1 MLAFCQIRRT
11 FLASFL
17 ELVVSM
23 SNERNV
29 SAAALATISAAIS
42 AAFPSGSV
50 PYDDEGA
57 AFLLQFWEFKRSVNH
72 SDGSGRK
79 QMDTYPSGE
88 IKDFRAGLRDR
99 IGLPHL
105 EYLKAMTREHCKD
118 TGCEMKFTTRNYDVT
133 TTPSAEWLAVVEQ
146 QPQPKDNMEHDK
158 DGVTIKRRIH
168 NFRQLNE
175 DQLRTMKNA
184 SLRQEEVIAVILY
197 TGPMYM
203 VYSSVLQ
210 RYDRPEFENVNGN
223 QRRSIFKTLNG
234 DFGDTQNL
242 YSTTLTVLVSAV
254 QKLSTVTVL
263 RPPGHRV
270 LYRGTGG
277 EQGLPLHFFNP
288 DERNCKGMTDWG
300 FFSSTPDKEKAKMY
314 SGVDKAKPCPIVFEI
329 ETDCVNVG
337 ASVGQFSQYPDEVE
351 YMFQPCSFVEQV
363 TFFD

>member
-1 MLAFCQIRRT
+1 
-11 FLASFL
+11 
-17 ELVVSM
+17 VVSM

-29 SAAALATISAAIS
+29 SAQQQAAALPTISAAIK
-42 AAFPSGSV
+42 AAFPSDSESISI
-50 PYDDEGA
+50 PSDEQGA
-57 AFLLQFWEFKRSVNH
+57 AFLRQFWEFKRNENH
-72 SDGSGRK
+72 PDDPTGRK
-79 QMDTYPSGE
+79 KMDTYPSGE

-118 TGCEMKFTTRNYDVT
+118 TGCNMQFTSRNYDVK
-133 TTPSAEWLAVVEQ
+133 TTPSAEWLAVFKQ
-146 QPQPKDNMEHDK
+146 RPQPEQNMVHFK
-158 DGVTIKRRIH
+158 DGVRINRRIP
-168 NFRQLNE
+168 NVKQLDA

-203 VYSSVLQ
+203 VYQAVLQ
-210 RYDRPEFENVNGN
+210 QYERPVFENVNGN
-223 QRRSIFKTLNG
+223 HRRSIFKTLKG

-254 QKLSTVTVL
+254 QKLSTVTVF
-263 RPPGHRV
+263 RPEHRV

-277 EQGLPLHFFNP
+277 EQGLPPHFFNP

-300 FFSSTPDKEKAKMY
+300 FFSSTPVLDKAKMY
-314 SGVDKAKPCPIVFEI
+314 SGVDKSMPCPIIFEI
-329 ETDCVNVG
+329 ETDCVNIG
-337 ASVGQFSQYPDEVE
+337 ASVGQFSQYPDEGE

-363 TFFD
+363 TLFVQM